1 LGLTHGVPENG
12 PGTYVSYN
20 SDAALAH
27 DKLGMNT
34 FRMSIEWS
42 RIFPKSTASVD
53 LSNEGGTVSLA
64 DLKALDALANQ
75 DEVKHY
81 RDVFAPTTPALER
94 TPKPASI
101 KAISDITFG
110 NALPLALLGMYIPS
124 AV

>member
-42 RIFPKSTASVD
+42 RIFPKSAASVD
-53 LSNEGGTVSLA
+53 ISNEGGTVSLA

-94 TPKPASI
+94 TPKPTQHQGHTSRA
-101 KAISDITFG
+101 
-110 NALPLALLGMYIPS
+110 PS
-124 AV
+124 RATAAVSSPARFHRC